1 MSEREHTLH
10 KVELP
15 NDLGKS
21 IFPTFN
27 INVPMPEGT
36 AVPPSVQAPST
47 PSQAPQPAGAGA
59 PSKAG
64 A

>member
-1 MSEREHTLH
+1 MSEREDKLH

-21 IFPTFN
+21 IFPTFDV
-27 INVPMPEGT
+27 NVPMPNGT
-36 AVPPSVQAPST
+36 AVPPAIQAPSAPIQT
-47 PSQAPQPAGAGA
+47 PRPADA

>member
-1 MSEREHTLH
+1 MSEREHILH

-36 AVPPSVQAPST
+36 AVPPMIQAPSA
-47 PSQAPQPAGAGA
+47 PSQVPQPTDAGA

-64 A
+64 T

>member
-1 MSEREHTLH
+1 MSEREHTVR
-10 KVELP
+10 KAELP

-27 INVPMPEGT
+27 VNVPMPNGT
-36 AVPPSVQAPST
+36 AVPPAVQAPSAS
-47 PSQAPQPAGAGA
+47 SQASRPSGTGA

>member
-1 MSEREHTLH
+1 VSEREHTLH

-27 INVPMPEGT
+27 VNVPMPNGT
-36 AVPPSVQAPST
+36 AAPPTVQSPPA
-47 PSQAPQPAGAGA
+47 PSQAPQPTGASLPA
-59 PSKAG
+59 KAG

>member
-15 NDLGKS
+15 SDLGKS

-27 INVPMPEGT
+27 VNVPMPNGT
-36 AVPPSVQAPST
+36 AAPPTVQPLPA
-47 PSQAPQPAGAGA
+47 PSQAAPPAGADA

>member
-1 MSEREHTLH
+1 MSEREHILH

-27 INVPMPEGT
+27 VNVPMPNGT
-36 AVPPSVQAPST
+36 AVPLSVQAPST
-47 PSQAPQPAGAGA
+47 PSQAPQPAGAGT

-64 A
+64 G

>member
-27 INVPMPEGT
+27 VNVPMPNGT
-36 AVPPSVQAPST
+36 AAPPAVQTPSAPNQAPR
-47 PSQAPQPAGAGA
+47 PAGAGA